1 MTWRSLSLAV
11 ALGVLGG
18 ATLVLSARFFTTG
31 TYLLIPYALVVLGSL
46 VAIRAEGIVK
56 FSERF
61 LTGLLAFVLSSL
73 APYVSVTVT
82 LSPTVAQIGFLG
94 HASRVGLLVG
104 IGALVSLATA
114 RVAAPPVRRAGAPVQ
129 A

>member
-1 MTWRSLSLAV
+1 MTRRSLSLAV

-18 ATLVLSARFFTTG
+18 ATLVLSAMFFTPG
-31 TYLLIPYALVVLGSL
+31 KYLLIPYALVVLGSP
-46 VAIRAEGIVK
+46 VAIRAEGMVA

-73 APYVSVTVT
+73 ALYVAIA
-82 LSPTVAQIGFLG
+82 LSPAVAQVGFLG
-94 HASRVGLLVG
+94 HAWRVGLLVG

-114 RVAAPPVRRAGAPVQ
+114 RVAAPPAHRAGAPVQ